1 MKIKSLL
8 AGLLMASAAA
18 ASTQLAKITVDAA
31 HFFPPAAGKTSATA
45 ESGLQMAL
53 NKLNEN

>member
-8 AGLLMASAAA
+8 AGLLMVSAAA
-18 ASTQLAKITVDAA
+18 ASAQPAKITVDAA
-31 HFFPPAAGKTSATA
+31 HFYPPAAGKALAAA